1 MLSSASSHLEAGLA
15 LLANEIFTLGRDIAL
30 VLDDYH
36 LIDDPSLV
44 ASLYFP
50 VAHLPSNL
58 HLVIASRGDARLD
71 IAPLRARG
79 QVSEI
84 GTDDLRLTNE
94 EIGQFFKQW
103 MRYPLPPT
111 TIQTLAERTE
121 GWVVALQLA
130 ALYLRNQPDATRF
143 LERFHGNAHYM
154 VDFLAQE
161 VLERQSDEVR
171 RFLLRSSILDVLSGS
186 LCEAVVEPD
195 APAGYGTTMLRRL
208 ERLNLF
214 LTPLDERHQWYRFHN
229 LFADFLRH
237 MLMETN
243 AAEVPLLHRRAA
255 TWFEQRGNLDE
266 AFKHGSASGDMEWA
280 ANLIDRNIEAIVE
293 SGEISP
299 LIYWTQKLPRE
310 QLHQRP
316 RLGLAY
322 AWGLVAT
329 HQLDEARFWLE
340 DVQRTLDVPGK
351 ERSQPTLTNSG
362 DSLPQPSL
370 GELALVRS
378 MLALASG
385 DFRQAA
391 EYSSV
396 AASHLKEGNPFIN
409 KHGRCW
415 LHSAHKSL
423 TLLRAHKLTR
433 RRVTDVSFCRPRRG
447 TAIEHEQVRLAV
459 RLRR

>member
-1 MLSSASSHLEAGLA
+1 MNAEPVLLRPKIRIPPTHPEFIRRPRLTDRINLGVKGPLTVLSAPAGFGKTQALVEWARQSIYPVAWLTLSPEDNDILRFYRYVISALQVVEPHLGEETLGYLLSSASSHLEAGLA
-15 LLANEIFTLGRDIAL
+15 YLANEIFTLGRDIAL

-71 IAPLRARG
+71 IAPLRAKG
-79 QVSEI
+79 QVSEL
-84 GTDDLRLTNE
+84 GTDELRLTNE
-94 EIGQFFKQW
+94 EIGQFFKQT
-103 MRYPLPPT
+103 MHYTLPPT
-111 TIQTLAERTE
+111 TIQALAERTE

-130 ALYLRNQPDATRF
+130 ALSLRNQPDPTRL
-143 LERFHGNAHYM
+143 LERFHGDAHYM

-161 VLERQSDEVR
+161 VLDRQSDEVR

-195 APAGYGTTMLRRL
+195 APSGYGTTMLRRL

-243 AAEVPLLHRRAA
+243 AAEIPLLHRRAA

-280 ANLIDRNIEAIVE
+280 ANLIDRNIEAIVK

-351 ERSQPTLTNSG
+351 E
-362 DSLPQPSL
+362 
-370 GELALVRS
+370 
-378 MLALASG
+378 
-385 DFRQAA
+385 A
-391 EYSSV
+391 EP
-396 AASHLKEGNPFIN
+396 ANH
-409 KHGRCW
+409 
-415 LHSAHKSL
+415 
-423 TLLRAHKLTR
+423 
-433 RRVTDVSFCRPRRG
+433 
-447 TAIEHEQVRLAV
+447 
-459 RLRR
+459 